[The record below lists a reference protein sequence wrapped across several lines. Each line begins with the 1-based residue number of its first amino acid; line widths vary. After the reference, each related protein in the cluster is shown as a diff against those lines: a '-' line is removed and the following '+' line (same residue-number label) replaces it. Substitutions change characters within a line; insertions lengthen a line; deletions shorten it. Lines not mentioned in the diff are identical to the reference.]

1 MYIFLLLFYIYY
13 NFYIAL
19 RDRFFLSL
27 PDFLVPLLLK
37 SLSGKKLSDLSLLFL
52 ERSRTN
58 IQTEIYLCFFITIMY
73 LL

>member
-1 MYIFLLLFYIYY
+1 MYIFLILFYIYY

-19 RDRFFLSL
+19 RDRFFLSS

-52 ERSRTN
+52 ERG
-58 IQTEIYLCFFITIMY
+58 
-73 LL
+73 